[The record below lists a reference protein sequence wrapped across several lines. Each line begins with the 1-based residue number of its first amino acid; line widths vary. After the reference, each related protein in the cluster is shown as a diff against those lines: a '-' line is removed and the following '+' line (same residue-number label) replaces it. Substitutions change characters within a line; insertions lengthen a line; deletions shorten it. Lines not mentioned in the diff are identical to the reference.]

1 MAKIEQT
8 LWVLEHVVY
17 LFLLFLGV
25 FFIYQG
31 DVIDKYQTRRTNFAG
46 FEEHPSELP
55 TILTYVEYTKP
66 LMRLKYEIDFNMSY
80 EHLGSPPTNLS
91 EGTNLISGTDLE
103 VHFQIQREYTEDL
116 KLSAV
121 KRQVKQKNQI
131 VDKSTLAFQLEEVF

>member
-1 MAKIEQT
+1 MVKIEQT
-8 LWVLEHVVY
+8 LWVLENVVY

-31 DVIDKYQTRRTNFAG
+31 DVIHKYQIRRTNFAG

-66 LMRLKYEIDFNMSY
+66 LMRLKYGIDFNMSY
-80 EHLGSPPTNLS
+80 EHLGSFPTNLS
-91 EGTNLISGTDLE
+91 EGINLIRGTDLKI
-103 VHFQIQREYTEDL
+103 HFQIQSEDTEDL

-121 KRQVKQKNQI
+121 KRQVSKQSNRKKQ
-131 VDKSTLAFQLEEVF
+131 